1 MKLDAKKGYWK
12 LVGLLFAV
20 IVLGILYVTIESGG
34 NWAYILP
41 LRSKKLLAFCIVGVC
56 TTLATISF
64 QTLAQNKILTPSILG
79 LDSLYVLF
87 QTVLLFAYGSSHLM
101 IRDKQLNFIMSIGLM
116 LVASLFLYQL
126 VFKKYSSNLYLLM
139 MVGMIA
145 GTFFRSIST
154 FMQVLMDPNEF
165 DKIQG
170 KLFASFNNVDVTL
183 LGITVIVGL
192 IGLVLL
198 FSQAAYLDVLQLG
211 RDQAINLGINVERLT
226 MRVLLIVALLTAIS
240 TALVGP
246 ITFLGFMVAN
256 LTYRIFQTYRRWLL
270 FVGGSLLSIVVLVLG
285 QLLVERIF
293 HLTTTLSVV
302 IEFLGGC
309 YFIYLLVKERKRG

>member
-1 MKLDAKKGYWK
+1 MKQKQINWYLK
-12 LVGLLFAV
+12 LLLLVIAV
-20 IVLGILYVTIESGG
+20 IGLSTVYMVVESGG
-34 NWAYILP
+34 NWSYILP
-41 LRSKKLLAFCIVGVC
+41 LRSKKLLAFCIVGIC
-56 TTLATISF
+56 TTVATISF

-87 QTVLLFAYGSSHLM
+87 QTVSLFVYGSSHLM
-101 IRDKQLNFIMSIGLM
+101 IQDKQINFMMSVGLM
-116 LVASLFLYQL
+116 LVASLFLYQF

-154 FMQVLMDPNEF
+154 FLQVLMDPNEF
-165 DKIQG
+165 DKVQG

-183 LGITVIVGL
+183 LGITVVIGVIV
-192 IGLVLL
+192 LVLL
-198 FSQAAYLDVLQLG
+198 FSQAAHLDVLQLG
-211 RDQAINLGINVERLT
+211 RDQAVNLGVNVDRVT
-226 MRVLLIVALLTAIS
+226 MQVLLLVSALTAIS
-240 TALVGP
+240 TALIGP

-256 LTYRIFQTYRRWLL
+256 LTYRIFQTYQHHLL
-270 FVGGSLLSIVVLVLG
+270 FVGGSLLSMVVLILG